1 MNCHWTFI
9 AFLMVCLSGVL
20 SHAVDTTQ
28 LSKRSYNMKVPN
40 AGSFKYRAKRQ
51 VVNFDKIEFSDRKL
65 VGSSCVIYNEK
76 GQCRFYGTVTIPLKY
91 DAKCSYGDSN
101 IKKIRV
107 YDSDGDEVSELINIT
122 KVGDKN
128 ISSHRYIDFFFKNGC
143 KFNATYNYRDTS
155 MNHFM
160 APEAK

>member
-28 LSKRSYNMKVPN
+28 LSKRSHDMEVPN
-40 AGSFKYRAKRQ
+40 AGSFKYRGKRQ
-51 VVNFDKIEFSDRKL
+51 VFHFSKIVFSDRKL
-65 VGSSCVIYNEK
+65 MASKCVIHHEK
-76 GQCRFYGTVTIPLKY
+76 GYCRFYGTVTIPLKY
-91 DAKCSYGDSN
+91 NAKCSYGDSS

-107 YDSDGDEVSELINIT
+107 YDSDGDEVSELIDIT
-122 KVGDKN
+122 KVGQNK
-128 ISSHRYIDFFFKNGC
+128 SSHRYIDFYFKNGC
-143 KFNATYNYRDTS
+143 KFNATYNYKNTS

-160 APEAK
+160 APESR